1 MIEVLPREDA
11 KASLPEALRQPA
23 RTAKKIDC
31 CKTASNC
38 HGRFAW
44 SASMEADHAPPVL
57 RDKLD
62 NGLTTKPSQVQLNQ
76 EERPNVAIPAPAKKS

>member
-1 MIEVLPREDA
+1 
-11 KASLPEALRQPA
+11 
-23 RTAKKIDC
+23 
-31 CKTASNC
+31 
-38 HGRFAW
+38 
-44 SASMEADHAPPVL
+44 MEADHAPPVL